1 MHFADRRDAG
11 RQLAQR
17 LTTMDLQ
24 DPIVVGL
31 PRGGVPVA
39 YEVAQLLDAPLD
51 ILVVRKIGAPE
62 NPEYGIGAI
71 AEGGGGVVN
80 AGEVERLGVSI
91 DELEDIVRSERSELA
106 RRHEAIR
113 ASHPTCDVDD
123 RTVLLVDDGLAT
135 GMTAVAAARALRRRG
150 AQEVILAV
158 PVGAP
163 GTVATLEGEVDKV
176 ICLETPDDF
185 GAVGAW
191 YEDFTPTSDDE
202 VLELLERS
210 RDRDL

>member
-17 LTTMDLQ
+17 LATMDLQ

-39 YEVAQLLDAPLD
+39 YEVALLLNAPLD

-91 DELEDIVRSERSELA
+91 DELEGIVRAERSELA

-113 ASHPTCDVDD
+113 ASHPICDVDA

-135 GMTAVAAARALRRRG
+135 GMTAVAAARSLRRRG

-163 GTVATLEGEVDKV
+163 GTVATLVGEVDEV
-176 ICLETPDDF
+176 FCLETPDDF

-210 RDRDL
+210 RERDL